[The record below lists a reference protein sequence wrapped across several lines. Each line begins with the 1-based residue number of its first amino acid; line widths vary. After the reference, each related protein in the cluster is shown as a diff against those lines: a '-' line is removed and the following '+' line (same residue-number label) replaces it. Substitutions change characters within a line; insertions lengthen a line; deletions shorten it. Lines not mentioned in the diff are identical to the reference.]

1 VIENESGLQVTAN
14 KVLIKLM
21 EVKATTAGG
30 IIIPEASQEK
40 EQLAQ
45 QLGTVLAMGST
56 AKDYPEME
64 GIEIG
69 DIVFFP
75 RYRGADFPVEGVR
88 YWVMKAEDI
97 LGKAAKIPDFV
108 LRSAESSVSVFGA
121 NSPLAA

>member
-1 VIENESGLQVTAN
+1 M
-14 KVLIKLM
+14 KVQD
-21 EVKATTAGG
+21 TTAGG
-30 IIIPEASQEK
+30 IVLPSATQEK

-69 DIVFFP
+69 DTVFFP
-75 RYRGADFPVEGVR
+75 RYRGANFPVDGVD

-97 LGKAAKIPDFV
+97 LGKATKLPDFV
-108 LRSAESSVSVFGA
+108 MRGADSSLATFGA
-121 NSPLAA
+121 NYTLAA